1 MTAITKQPLFGP
13 DPAVRRYRLRLLIA
27 VTLGYGLIYTC
38 RLALGIV
45 KKPLIDQGIFTPDDL
60 GVIGSGL
67 FYAYAFGK
75 LTNGFLADH
84 IDVKKFLIAGL
95 LLSAACNF
103 AMGFA
108 TDVTTATVLWSLNGW
123 FQSFCAPCCV
133 IGMTAWFTN
142 EQRGRA
148 YGIWSTSHSI
158 GEGATFLVVS
168 LLVGSMGWRYGF
180 FGPAMIGIA
189 AAGLVWALF
198 TGKPADVGLPPVG
211 STLPERPSP
220 METLRLQLS
229 VLRIPAIWILALA
242 SALAY
247 VTRYAINSWG
257 VLYLQE
263 SHGLSLEL
271 AGTML
276 MLNTLAGIIGA
287 IGFGYIS
294 DTLFGARRPP
304 VNLIFALVEITGLL
318 LIFYGPHNMAILVIG
333 MVLFGFG
340 MTGLVTSVGGLFA
353 VDVAPKAVVGATL
366 GMIGMFSY
374 LGSAMQERISG
385 RLIDD
390 GMTVVNGVRHYDF
403 TDAIQFWIGCSIA
416 SMFLA
421 LLLWRARAAE
431 DRAP

>member
-1 MTAITKQPLFGP
+1 MTANTKQPLFGP
-13 DPAVRRYRLRLLIA
+13 DPAVRRHRLNLLIA

-95 LLSAACNF
+95 LLSSACNF

-108 TDVTTATVLWSLNGW
+108 TDVTTATILWSLNGW

-168 LLVGSMGWRYGF
+168 FLVGSFGWRYGF
-180 FGPAMIGIA
+180 FGPAMIGVT

-220 METLRLQLS
+220 IETLRLQLS

-304 VNLIFALVEITGLL
+304 VNLIFALVEIAGLL
-318 LIFYGPHNMAILVIG
+318 LIFYGPHNMTVLVIG

-390 GMTVVNGVRHYDF
+390 GMTMVNGVRHYDF
-403 TDAIQFWIGCSIA
+403 TDAIQFWIGCSVA
-416 SMFLA
+416 SMLLA
-421 LLLWRARAAE
+421 LLLWRVRAAE
-431 DRAP
+431 VGTP

>member
-1 MTAITKQPLFGP
+1 MTSTSNLLPLGD

-60 GVIGSGL
+60 GVIGSAL

-84 IDVKKFLIAGL
+84 IDVKKFLITGF
-95 LLSAACNF
+95 LLSALCNF

-108 TDVTTATVLWSLNGW
+108 TDVTTATILWGLNGW

-158 GEGATFLVVS
+158 GEGATFLIVS
-168 LLVGSMGWRYGF
+168 VLAGSLGWQYGF
-180 FGPAMIGIA
+180 FGPAIIGVA
-189 AAGLVWALF
+189 AAGLVWWLF
-198 TGKPADVGLPPVG
+198 VSKPSDVGLPAVG
-211 STLPERPSP
+211 SIVAERPSAR
-220 METLRLQLS
+220 ETLALQLS
-229 VLRIPAIWILALA
+229 VLRIPSIWILALA

-263 SHGLSLEL
+263 SYGLSLEL

-276 MLNTLAGIIGA
+276 MVSTLAGIVGA
-287 IGFGYIS
+287 VAFGFVS

-304 VNLIFALVEITGLL
+304 VNLIFALIEIAGLL
-318 LIFYGPHNMAILVIG
+318 LIFYGGGSMVTLAAG
-333 MVLFGFG
+333 MLLFGLG
-340 MTGLVTSVGGLFA
+340 MTGLVTSIGGLFA
-353 VDVAPKAVVGATL
+353 VDVAPKRVAGAAL
-366 GMIGMFSY
+366 GAIGMFSY
-374 LGSAMQERISG
+374 IGSALQERVSG

-390 GMTVVNGVRHYDF
+390 GMTMVDGVRHYDF
-403 TDAIQFWIGCSIA
+403 SSVILFWIGCSVL
-416 SMFLA
+416 SMLLA
-421 LLLWRARAAE
+421 LTLWQVNAAE
-431 DRAP
+431 EAQP